1 MKSTQKN
8 IKKIKKISVNTFL
21 NVFLSINTFVRSHVS
36 VEQTLSE
43 VGLVAGHALEG
54 PGPDALVLP
63 GVVHQVALGHEADL
77 ADVAFERLLT
87 VVFDSDVFVNT
98 EKFNETTSTLRFTKL
113 YFSYKTFAL
122 SLNSNTVSEV
132 SNLCQYILRLLH
144 YIVRHLH

>member
-1 MKSTQKN
+1 MCFQVSIPLFKSFFGGE
-8 IKKIKKISVNTFL
+8 SV
-21 NVFLSINTFVRSHVS
+21 NTFVRSHVS

-87 VVFDSDVFVNT
+87 VVFNSDVFVNT

-113 YFSYKTFAL
+113 YFSYMTFAL
-122 SLNSNTVSEV
+122 SL
-132 SNLCQYILRLLH
+132 I
-144 YIVRHLH
+144 

>member
-43 VGLVAGHALEG
+43 VGLVAGHALER
-54 PGPDALVLP
+54 PGPDTLVLP

-98 EKFNETTSTLRFTKL
+98 AKI
-113 YFSYKTFAL
+113 
-122 SLNSNTVSEV
+122 
-132 SNLCQYILRLLH
+132 Q
-144 YIVRHLH
+144 